1 MLQTLGLPYKDFG
14 DLSKAL
20 YQRSLGLV
28 PGYDVM
34 PPEVR
39 DARISMQ
46 RAIWNYCYAAS
57 DTAEKE
63 AACRQVLPLN
73 SVTELAVSAPKRCAE
88 SVEKTLGASLSYFPR
103 PDAGEPALNANADA
117 WARYETCL
125 KGNDL
130 FGFMRAETNRI
141 CGVRDIGPAS
151 DRDQFVCACRG
162 RSPPEGANCSGAPP
176 IPAPVVTI
184 GGAGSRTETGSRK
197 YLWPGPGRYSARN
210 VDDGSGGCGSEPHAC
225 RAGVCYRPSD
235 ANA

>member
-88 SVEKTLGASLSYFPR
+88 LVEKTLGASLSYFPR

-141 CGVRDIGPAS
+141 AVSGTSVPLLIETSLSAHAAAEARLRAPTAQERPPS
-151 DRDQFVCACRG
+151 RRRYWWG
-162 RSPPEGANCSGAPP
+162 R
-176 IPAPVVTI
+176 IP
-184 GGAGSRTETGSRK
+184 
-197 YLWPGPGRYSARN
+197 
-210 VDDGSGGCGSEPHAC
+210 H
-225 RAGVCYRPSD
+225 
-235 ANA
+235 